1 MILSIS
7 CISLE
12 EFFAFQQ
19 EQSSAVS
26 IITKYFIF
34 SVKNS
39 FTLGKKIYHKNLHIN
54 AMRQSNIMILINLM
68 EIPFVSQGNK
78 LEQAVHTQLKALLG
92 LRQTCCLGF
101 LIF

>member
-34 SVKNS
+34 SVKNW
-39 FTLGKKIYHKNLHIN
+39 LII
-54 AMRQSNIMILINLM
+54 IMQDHFCIW
-68 EIPFVSQGNK
+68 
-78 LEQAVHTQLKALLG
+78 
-92 LRQTCCLGF
+92 
-101 LIF
+101 